1 MSKPRVYYANTNGD
15 QDKYVVIHRE
25 GLAVGTEDQAIVE
38 GLTVGG
44 DGVIAMA
51 EGSTPAASTGWG
63 KLFLDTSGNIL
74 FRSGQSP
81 SVVYMLGGPSHAVY
95 GAISVEDNTTQTV
108 TSTTPGTFV
117 QVTVFDTNEPS
128 NGATPDHTQDHVTVP
143 QTGDYFIC
151 VPMTLDSVAGAGSK
165 AEARVAINNGAT
177 FLSGIHSDRN
187 LGGGGGASGALSMSG
202 PATLTAGDTV
212 EVWIA
217 NLTNTANYVVQNCN
231 LYVQLISARI
241 P

>member
-1 MSKPRVYYANTNGD
+1 MSKPRLYYANTNGD
-15 QDKYVVIHRE
+15 QDVYLAVHRE
-25 GLAVGTEDQAIVE
+25 GIALGAEDEAIVE

-63 KLFLDTSGNIL
+63 KLFPDTSGNIL

-81 SVVYMLGGPSHAVY
+81 SVVYSLAGPSHNVY
-95 GAISVEDNTTQTV
+95 GAISVENNATATV
-108 TSTTPGTFV
+108 ISTPGTFV
-117 QVTVFDTNEPS
+117 QVTVFDTNEAS
-128 NGATPDHTQDHVTVP
+128 NVATPDHTQDHVTVP
-143 QTGDYFIC
+143 QTGVYFIC

-165 AEARVAINNGAT
+165 AEARVAINNGTT
-177 FLSGIHSDRN
+177 FLSGIHCDRN
-187 LGGGGGASGALSMSG
+187 LGGGGGASGALPMSG
-202 PATLTAGDTV
+202 PVALTAGDTV

-217 NLTNTANYVVQNCN
+217 NLTNTANYIVQNCN